1 MNPVLIAV
9 YNDHVDGV
17 RALLEHNANPNQA
30 RSSDGTTPVF
40 IPAQKGHVDG
50 VRALLEHNA
59 NPNQA
64 TTDDGATPLH
74 AAASEGKLSAAQ
86 LLVVHGANIAAV
98 SFSGVASSFNATVYG
113 RQQLAKWL
121 DAVAT
126 WSPLRVAAAL
136 RMHGHACIAKLLQQ
150 VGLNLARRPRHAF
163 CDRNRGGHCSISNI
177 AGGVAFGKG
186 RANLPNNDHACA
198 RCIVWLKTQHP
209 PAPPR
214 QREESSV
221 CCAGG

>member
-40 IPAQKGHVDG
+40 IPAQKCHVDG

-98 SFSGVASSFNATVYG
+98 SFSGVAPSFNATVYG
-113 RQQLAKWL
+113 RQQLAK
-121 DAVAT
+121 
-126 WSPLRVAAAL
+126 
-136 RMHGHACIAKLLQQ
+136 
-150 VGLNLARRPRHAF
+150 
-163 CDRNRGGHCSISNI
+163 
-177 AGGVAFGKG
+177 
-186 RANLPNNDHACA
+186 
-198 RCIVWLKTQHP
+198 
-209 PAPPR
+209 
-214 QREESSV
+214 
-221 CCAGG
+221 